1 MEKEE
6 LDRIKAQSDEVIR
19 GVEELQEQIKKYKR
33 GAESFE
39 LAVGILGEI
48 GEQEKKVMN
57 ELGKYLGTIS
67 KASTKGMVGTL
78 REIEEKL
85 EDIRDDFGEIEKKV
99 LVQQREERKLEK
111 EIRELRGELV
121 DFRDSLAKNDE
132 KRGKILR
139 LFRKK

>member
-111 EIRELRGELV
+111 EIRELRGELA

>member
-48 GEQEKKVMN
+48 GEQEK
-57 ELGKYLGTIS
+57 
-67 KASTKGMVGTL
+67 
-78 REIEEKL
+78 
-85 EDIRDDFGEIEKKV
+85 
-99 LVQQREERKLEK
+99 
-111 EIRELRGELV
+111 
-121 DFRDSLAKNDE
+121 
-132 KRGKILR
+132 
-139 LFRKK
+139 

>member
-1 MEKEE
+1 
-6 LDRIKAQSDEVIR
+6 
-19 GVEELQEQIKKYKR
+19 
-33 GAESFE
+33 
-39 LAVGILGEI
+39 
-48 GEQEKKVMN
+48 MN

-111 EIRELRGELV
+111 EIRELRGELA

-132 KRGKILR
+132 KRGKIFR